1 MLSELKIKHF
11 QYIYIYFKNRTRK
24 ISCTLIFES
33 MLSKCL
39 ATIIIL
45 KSHGRLV
52 REEKNR
58 VKYFLG

>member
-1 MLSELKIKHF
+1 MMPELKIKHF
-11 QYIYIYFKNRTRK
+11 RYIFLKTVQERFRA
-24 ISCTLIFES
+24 LLFVA

-52 REEKNR
+52 REKKIVLNI
-58 VKYFLG
+58 FLG